1 MNRKMILK
9 LIVDVVMTVSLFL
22 LMAYEMIGQGAHEWI
37 GIGMFLFFVLHHIL
51 NHNWSKNLFKGKYTA
66 FRIVQTVIDVLVLL
80 SMVGS
85 MISGAILSRHALSFL
100 PIKGGRAFARNL
112 HMLSAYWGFVFM
124 SLHLGLHWRMMM
136 GMAGKYL
143 NRHFGQQPGARRASL
158 RKWSGRLTAVFIAG
172 YGIYAFGKRE
182 IGGYMMLTSHFVFF
196 DYEEPLVFFLL
207 DYAAI
212 MGLFVFLAYYVLE
225 GLKQINGKQE
235 KSRRS

>member
-1 MNRKMILK
+1 
-9 LIVDVVMTVSLFL
+9 
-22 LMAYEMIGQGAHEWI
+22 
-37 GIGMFLFFVLHHIL
+37 
-51 NHNWSKNLFKGKYTA
+51 
-66 FRIVQTVIDVLVLL
+66 
-80 SMVGS
+80 
-85 MISGAILSRHALSFL
+85 
-100 PIKGGRAFARNL
+100 
-112 HMLSAYWGFVFM
+112 
-124 SLHLGLHWRMMM
+124 
-136 GMAGKYL
+136 MAGKYL
-143 NRHFGQQPGARRASL
+143 NRHSGQQPGAQRASL